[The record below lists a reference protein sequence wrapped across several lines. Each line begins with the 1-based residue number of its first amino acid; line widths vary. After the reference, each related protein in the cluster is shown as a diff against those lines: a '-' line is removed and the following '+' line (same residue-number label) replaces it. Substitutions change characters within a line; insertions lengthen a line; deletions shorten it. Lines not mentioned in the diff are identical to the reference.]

1 MSAGPTTSG
10 VVLATTALRVPLPGN
25 PPDQVVA
32 LVETD
37 AGRRLVTLAVDPDRR
52 PRPGETVQLGGG
64 DQER

>member
-1 MSAGPTTSG
+1 MSGGPTTSA

-25 PPDQVVA
+25 PPDEVVA

-52 PRPGETVQLGGG
+52 PKPGETVQIDRG

>member
-1 MSAGPTTSG
+1 MSGEATIPGA
-10 VVLATTALRVPLPGN
+10 VVLATTALRVPLPGH

-52 PRPGETVQLGGG
+52 PRPGETIDVSF
-64 DQER
+64 DN